1 MGAGGFVMRAFA
13 SAAVTALVALAPA
26 APRAQTPEPFP
37 SKPVHIVVGV
47 GAGGLIDTFIRL
59 LADPLQQ
66 QFGQPVIVENKL
78 GSGGMIGARAVAEAK
93 PDGYTLAATS
103 PGTLPAAL
111 LHDPQPYTAANFT
124 PVALVVEGG
133 SLIGIRAGTPVKTF
147 ADFVTYGKA
156 NPGKLNYASSGVG
169 SPTHLS
175 IQYLAD
181 LVGIQ
186 MTHVPYK
193 GNVPAMQA
201 LLQGEVDI
209 AIVDALGFEQQIKAG
224 QIYPLAQTSRLKAAN
239 FPDVPTLP
247 DLVAGFDAPFWLGLF
262 APAGTPPD
270 VVTRINH
277 DVNAVLASGAINE
290 RAAKTGL
297 VPRPLSPEAFA
308 KFVRED
314 TERWATVIRAH
325 NIRAE

>member
-1 MGAGGFVMRAFA
+1 MGAGGLMMRAFA
-13 SAAVTALVALAPA
+13 SAAVTTLVALVLA
-26 APRAQTPEPFP
+26 AAHAQAPEPFP
-37 SKPVHIVVGV
+37 SKPVHIIVGV

-59 LADPLQQ
+59 LADPLQR

-78 GSGGMIGARAVAEAK
+78 GSGGTIGARAVAEAK
-93 PDGYTLAATS
+93 PDGYTLVAAS

-111 LHDPQPYTAANFT
+111 LHDPPPYTAANFT
-124 PVALVVEGG
+124 PVALVLEGG

-193 GNVPAMQA
+193 GDAIRSIFAVYMNYFNA
-201 LLQGEVDI
+201 LIL
-209 AIVDALGFEQQIKAG
+209 
-224 QIYPLAQTSRLKAAN
+224 
-239 FPDVPTLP
+239 
-247 DLVAGFDAPFWLGLF
+247 
-262 APAGTPPD
+262 
-270 VVTRINH
+270 
-277 DVNAVLASGAINE
+277 
-290 RAAKTGL
+290 
-297 VPRPLSPEAFA
+297 
-308 KFVRED
+308 
-314 TERWATVIRAH
+314 
-325 NIRAE
+325 